1 MNKGLDNGVSCAV
14 RWGVTMRNYDK
25 RVKQTRILLA
35 DYIII
40 KGFAQRAGLSMAEA
54 LHKLLA
60 RQFLEAKPITQPV
73 TQPAYRV
80 PVTQVA
86 LRYASQPAIATNGSK
101 IAAIGIKPKGA
112 RYDD

>member
-1 MNKGLDNGVSCAV
+1 
-14 RWGVTMRNYDK
+14 MRNYDK

-40 KGFAQRAGLSMAEA
+40 KGFSQRTGLSMAEA
-54 LHKLLA
+54 IHKLLS
-60 RQFLEAKPITQPV
+60 RQFLEAKPIAPPI

-86 LRYASQPAIATNGSK
+86 LRYASQPALATNGDK
-101 IAAIGIKPKGA
+101 IVAFGIKPKGA
-112 RYDD
+112 KYDD